1 MAAFTGPSRLC
12 GMMPQLKRG
21 VMGQVR
27 SKAAGADEATEA
39 VEPAGEPID
48 RAHLRQ
54 MTFSDAALEREV
66 LGLFDR
72 QAASML
78 EVIPVAKPEA
88 LPALA
93 HAVKGSARGIGAW
106 RVAQAAGALEADPHG
121 SSAALVAAL
130 LEARAAIARIL
141 PRISPGN

>member
-1 MAAFTGPSRLC
+1 MAQMR
-12 GMMPQLKRG
+12 
-21 VMGQVR
+21 
-27 SKAAGADEATEA
+27 KAAVA
-39 VEPAGEPID
+39 AGEPALAGKAID

-54 MTFSDAALEREV
+54 MTFSDAALENEV

-78 EVIPVAKPEA
+78 ELIPVAQPDV

-106 RVAQAAGALEADPHG
+106 HVARAAAALEADPHG
-121 SSAALVAAL
+121 DSAALVVAL
-130 LEARAAIARIL
+130 VEARAEIAKILTEIL
-141 PRISPGN
+141 PRN

>member
-1 MAAFTGPSRLC
+1 MAQ
-12 GMMPQLKRG
+12 MQD
-21 VMGQVR
+21 
-27 SKAAGADEATEA
+27 AALAADK
-39 VEPAGEPID
+39 GEVID

-54 MTFSDAALEREV
+54 MTFADTVLEREV

-72 QAASML
+72 QAAAML
-78 EVIPVAKPEA
+78 ELIPAAEPGA

-106 RVAQAAGALEADPHG
+106 RVAEAAAVLETAPNG
-121 SSAALVAAL
+121 NRAPLTAAL

-141 PRISPGN
+141 PHT

>member
-1 MAAFTGPSRLC
+1 LVALGDN
-12 GMMPQLKRG
+12 
-21 VMGQVR
+21 
-27 SKAAGADEATEA
+27 AAGFGVCAMVPMRNAA
-39 VEPAGEPID
+39 QGAGEAGETGESHGEAID
-48 RAHLRQ
+48 RTHLRQ

-78 EVIPVAKPEA
+78 ELLPVAKPDA

-106 RVAQAAGALEADPHG
+106 RVAQSAGALEAGPHG
-121 SSAALVAAL
+121 SPVALVTAL
-130 LEARAAIARIL
+130 TEARAAIARIL
-141 PRISPGN
+141 ARN

>member
-1 MAAFTGPSRLC
+1 MAQ
-12 GMMPQLKRG
+12 MQD
-21 VMGQVR
+21 
-27 SKAAGADEATEA
+27 AALAADK
-39 VEPAGEPID
+39 GEVID

-54 MTFSDAALEREV
+54 MTFADTVLEREV

-72 QAASML
+72 QAAAML
-78 EVIPVAKPEA
+78 ELIPAAEPGA

-106 RVAQAAGALEADPHG
+106 RVAEAAAVLEMAPNG
-121 SSAALVAAL
+121 NRAPLTAAL

-141 PRISPGN
+141 PRT

>member
-1 MAAFTGPSRLC
+1 MVQMR
-12 GMMPQLKRG
+12 
-21 VMGQVR
+21 
-27 SKAAGADEATEA
+27 KAAVAADE
-39 VEPAGEPID
+39 PAAEGKAQGKAID

-78 EVIPVAKPEA
+78 ELIPVARPEV

-106 RVAQAAGALEADPHG
+106 HVARAAGALEADPHG
-121 SSAALVAAL
+121 DSAALVEAL
-130 LEARAAIARIL
+130 VEARAEIATIL
-141 PRISPGN
+141 PRN

>member
-1 MAAFTGPSRLC
+1 MVQARNTAQMAG
-12 GMMPQLKRG
+12 
-21 VMGQVR
+21 
-27 SKAAGADEATEA
+27 E
-39 VEPAGEPID
+39 AGEPQGEAID

-54 MTFSDAALEREV
+54 MTFSDTALEQEV

-78 EVIPVAKPEA
+78 ELIPAAKPDA

-106 RVAQAAGALEADPHG
+106 RVAQAAGVLEADPHG
-121 SSAALVAAL
+121 SPAALVAAL
-130 LEARAAIARIL
+130 VEVRAAIASIL
-141 PRISPGN
+141 PRN